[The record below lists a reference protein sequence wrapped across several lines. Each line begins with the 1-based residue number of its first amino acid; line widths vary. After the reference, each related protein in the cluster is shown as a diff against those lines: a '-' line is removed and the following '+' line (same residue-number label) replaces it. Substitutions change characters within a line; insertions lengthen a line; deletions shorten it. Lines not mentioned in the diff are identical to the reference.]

1 MWGARLHVARRS
13 LTGAWIET
21 IAAMALASAL
31 EVAPSRGRGL
41 KLLDMILDPSI
52 TAVAP
57 SRGRGL
63 KRILVPFAC
72 HPDLSLPH
80 GGVD

>member
-1 MWGARLHVARRS
+1 MRRS

-21 IAAMALASAL
+21 LSNPIIAYAL
-31 EVAPSRGRGL
+31 P
-41 KLLDMILDPSI
+41 
-52 TAVAP
+52 VAP

-63 KRILVPFAC
+63 KRLVE
-72 HPDLSLPH
+72 PDADAVFKSLPH